1 MIFRSVVP
9 QSGPKPNKDVSK
21 DDPNH
26 YLGPSMKDIVDKQQA
41 STAKNLVSHED
52 DKDAVIKKRLQNL
65 KEKPGFNQHKEY
77 F

>member
-1 MIFRSVVP
+1 
-9 QSGPKPNKDVSK
+9 
-21 DDPNH
+21 
-26 YLGPSMKDIVDKQQA
+26 MKDIVDKQQA

-77 F
+77 FWKTTTSVQLKYNLLF